1 MHRIN
6 ARCYG
11 DKNKKKKEKSLN
23 VLSKDLIILIKNK
36 KIKICTVSTHV
47 AMVIKINEIRKSLNV
62 IRTLTILIKNKR
74 IKICTVSTHVAM
86 VIKIKEIRK
95 SLNVLS
101 KDLIILIKNKKIKIC
116 TVSTHVAMVVKIKRK
131 KKKA

>member
-62 IRTLTILIKNKR
+62 
-74 IKICTVSTHVAM
+74 
-86 VIKIKEIRK
+86 
-95 SLNVLS
+95 LS

-116 TVSTHVAMVVKIKRK
+116 TVSTHVAMVIKINEIRK
-131 KKKA
+131 SLNVIRTLTILIKK